1 VLPEH
6 LLNFV
11 PVFVLVFFRLAGMM
25 VFAPLF
31 GSGRI
36 PRRVRVL
43 MALVLAV
50 CMCQGVKA
58 PHLPDTAWELAL
70 GIGGELVFGIAMG
83 MVVSFVFI
91 AAQWGG
97 EMVGQQMGLNISEVL
112 DPQFGKAG
120 SLVGDLYF
128 MLTLVMF
135 LLVGGHLEM
144 IRGMRNSFDALPLLS
159 LGMDRPLFELLTNL
173 MAACAM
179 LALRLAAPVL
189 VTMLVVDLA
198 LGCIGKTMPQMNV
211 MTAGLTL
218 RSVIGMA
225 VLLLAV
231 SGSASVI
238 KDELVQSLN
247 NAIEHWSMPH
257 HG

>member
-50 CMCQGVKA
+50 CMCEGVRA

>member
-1 VLPEH
+1 VALEH
-6 LLNFV
+6 VLNFV

-31 GSGRI
+31 GSGRV

-50 CMCQGVKA
+50 CMCEGVKA

-70 GIGGELVFGIAMG
+70 GVGGELVFGIAMG
-83 MVVSFVFI
+83 MVLSFVFI

-128 MLTLVMF
+128 MLTLVTF
-135 LLVGGHLEM
+135 LLMGGHLEM

-159 LGMDRPLFELLTNL
+159 LGMDRPLFDMLTNL

-231 SGSASVI
+231 GGSGSVLG
-238 KDELVQSLN
+238 KELVRSLN
-247 NAIEHWSMPH
+247 DAVEHWSMPH

>member
-50 CMCQGVKA
+50 CMCEGVKA